1 MKKTTAAILALS
13 ILVICIFAGCNG
25 AEGGKITEKST
36 TDKMTTANNFSTEED
51 TRNGVEQLI
60 TDAQTKIEEFG
71 SNAESRAEEMKTD
84 AESAVSGLFSE
95 TVSGNVNS

>member
-36 TDKMTTANNFSTEED
+36 DELTTASGVTTEED
-51 TRNGVEQLI
+51 TRNGAEKVL
-60 TDAQTKIEEFG
+60 TDAQTRLEELG
-71 SNAESRAEEMKTD
+71 SNAESRAEEMKSN
-84 AESAVSGLFSE
+84 AESRISDLFNE
-95 TVSGNVNS
+95 TRNENVNS